1 MAFGTLLKPVLA
13 SLAPA
18 VFLYR
23 GVPGSASGVAL
34 TFDDGPHPRHTEM
47 LLEILD
53 RERAKGAFFLQGK
66 EVEKYPALVRAIHT
80 AGHELGNHAYS
91 HRRPSDLGAVA
102 YIDEVMRTQSLLE
115 DTIGAPIA
123 SLFRP
128 PYGTMSVRTFFSLA
142 RNGFRI
148 VHWSVDSG
156 DSFMHDADELAGRI
170 ESMSIRAGD
179 ILLFHEDQAHTVK
192 AMPAILRA
200 LKARSLDFTSI
211 KALWRD

>member
-1 MAFGTLLKPVLA
+1 MAFGALLKPALA

-23 GVPGSASGVAL
+23 GAPGASGVAL

-53 RERAKGAFFLQGK
+53 RERAKAAFFLQGR
-66 EVEKYPALVRAIHT
+66 EVEKYPALVQAIHA
-80 AGHELGNHAYS
+80 AGHELGNHGYS
-91 HRRPSDLGAVA
+91 HRRASELGAVA
-102 YIDEVMRTQSLLE
+102 YIKEVQRTQSLLE
-115 DTIGAPIA
+115 DTIGAPVA
-123 SLFRP
+123 PLFRP
-128 PYGTMSVRTFFSLA
+128 PYGTMSVRTLISLV
-142 RNGFRI
+142 RSGFRI

-156 DSFMHDADELAGRI
+156 DSFMHDADELAGLI
-170 ESMSIRAGD
+170 ERMPIRAGD

-200 LKARSLDFTSI
+200 LKARSFGFTSI
-211 KALWRD
+211 EALWRD